1 MATETRRIQFEFTA
15 RDRGVGRALDD
26 VADSAEE
33 TNDRLSGMGEQ
44 GTQSAGKLTKG
55 LGMVT
60 AALGAA
66 GVGVATFGAA
76 LMKGLDGEAATA
88 KLAAQLGLTKDESA
102 RIGKD
107 AGRIYSQAYGESM
120 DEVKASIKSV
130 IQNMDGMRT
139 ASSADLQATTKRA
152 MDLATVM
159 EEDVGNVTRSVSQMM
174 RTGLAKNSAEAF
186 DILTRGAQLGADKAQ
201 DLLDTFNEYGTQFRK
216 LGLDGKTAMGII
228 TQGLQAGARDADI
241 VADAIKE
248 FSIRAVDGSTTT
260 ADGFKAIGLSAD
272 EMSGR
277 IGKGGKTAADALDL
291 TLDRLRAI
299 EDPVKRSQAAV
310 ALFGTQA
317 EDLGDSLFKLDPSQ
331 AVKRLGDLKGA
342 TDRAG
347 KAMGDT
353 LKAKLTGFKR
363 TVETNITGFLE
374 SKALPA
380 LEKFGESLRRS
391 GRSPENIR
399 MANQLREAWG
409 KLGGFLKTSVMP
421 ALRDMWSWWS
431 TKIMPVIQKM
441 HREVLSELVK
451 QLQKVGE
458 EIDKPELKEFAKNA
472 AMIAEKVYKVLGPA
486 LAWVGKVVLKG
497 LGLWISL
504 SIKSYR
510 LIAAEFNR
518 VVDGVRKYGPEWL
531 GWLKKIGQGATKM
544 KDVGVS
550 AFRTMARIFLDAV
563 SKIVGGA
570 ARAFGWVPGLGGKLK
585 AAAKKVDDFKND
597 TNRSLDKLSKGK
609 VVPIKIKATTT
620 GGAAFEIGK
629 GFVTRA
635 KGGPIPHTG
644 PGASEAYDSVPAL
657 LRVNEHVWTPEEV
670 RGMGGHDK
678 VFKLRQMARQGLLQG
693 FEKGGPVGGFSVSA
707 QVPSKGDMQRGVW
720 GPINSGIAGLIRAMA
735 KELAKLYAMFG
746 GAGGVVAAARKW
758 LGTPYSWGGG
768 GKGGP
773 SLGIGRGASTVGFDC
788 SGLTEYAWWQG
799 ARQSIGGV
807 TYTQHPASRPI
818 GGPRPGA
825 LGFNASLGHV
835 ALASDKP
842 GYVIEAPYTGSFV
855 REVRKSMPDWRWPKG
870 AKFAAGGPVRKLGL
884 DVTDGFAQRAEIKM
898 ARLAGIAGSRG
909 AGGPVGAGLP
919 YLVGEYGAEV
929 HVPRAAGRIER
940 SGTTVV
946 YQNNTVNV
954 QVGPTANLAEV
965 GRKVNDALA
974 EFKRKGGKVVTGSG

>member
-1 MATETRRIQFEFTA
+1 MANETRRIQFEFTA

-26 VADSAEE
+26 VADSAEQ

-44 GTQSAGKLTKG
+44 GSASAGKLTKG

-66 GVGVATFGAA
+66 GIGVATFGAA
-76 LMKGLDGEAATA
+76 LMKGLDAEAATA

-107 AGRIYSQAYGESM
+107 AGAVYAQAYGESM
-120 DEVKASIKSV
+120 DEVKTSIKSV

-139 ASSADLQATTKRA
+139 ASSADLQETTKRA

-159 EEDVGNVTRSVSQMM
+159 DEEVGNVTRAVSQMM
-174 RTGLAKNSAEAF
+174 RTGLAKNSQEAF
-186 DILTRGAQLGADKAQ
+186 DIITRGAQLGGDKAQ

-248 FSIRAVDGSTTT
+248 FSIRAVDGSDST
-260 ADGFKAIGLSAD
+260 ADGFKAIGLNASEMAD
-272 EMSGR
+272 R
-277 IGKGGKTAADALDL
+277 IGKGGKSASAALDL

-299 EDPVKRSQAAV
+299 EDPVKRGQVAV

-317 EDLGDSLFKLDPSQ
+317 EDLGDALYKLDPSE
-331 AVKRLGDLKGA
+331 AVKRLGELKGA

-353 LKAKLTGFKR
+353 LKARLTGFKR
-363 TVETNITGFLE
+363 TLETNVVGFLE

-380 LEKFGESLRRS
+380 LEDFGAALRRS
-391 GRSPENIR
+391 GRSPENIKT
-399 MANQLREAWG
+399 ANQLREAWG
-409 KLGGFLKTSVMP
+409 KFGAFMKTSVVP

-431 TKIMPVIQKM
+431 TKILPVIQKM
-441 HREVLSELVK
+441 HREVLKELIK
-451 QLQKVGE
+451 QLQKVGKE
-458 EIDKPELKEFAKNA
+458 LDKPELKEFAKNA
-472 AMIAEKVYKVLGPA
+472 ALIAEKVYKLLGPA
-486 LAWVGKVVLKG
+486 LTWLAKTVLKG

-504 SIKSYR
+504 SIKSYALFAR
-510 LIAAEFNR
+510 EFTR
-518 VVDGVRKYGPEWL
+518 VVDGIRKLGPTVTHWWGL
-531 GWLKKIGQGATKM
+531 IGKGAGKM
-544 KDVGVS
+544 KDVAIV

-563 SKIVGGA
+563 SRIVGGA

-585 AAAKKVDDFKND
+585 AAARKVEDFKDD
-597 TNRSLDKLSKGK
+597 TNRSLNKLSKGK
-609 VVPIKIKATTT
+609 VVPIQIKATTT

-644 PGASEAYDSVPAL
+644 PGASEQYDSVPAL

-693 FEKGGPVGGFSVSA
+693 FAKGGPVGGFSVSA

-720 GPINSGIAGLIRAMA
+720 GPIGAGINLLVRAMA
-735 KELAKLYAMFG
+735 KELAKLYAAFG

-773 SLGIGRGASTVGFDC
+773 SLGIGRGSGTVGFDC
-788 SGLTEYAWWQG
+788 SGLTEYAWWKG

-835 ALASDKP
+835 VLASDKP
-842 GYVIEAPYTGSFV
+842 GFVIEAPFTGSHV

-909 AGGPVGAGLP
+909 GGGPVGAGLP

-929 HVPRAAGRIER
+929 HVPAAAGRIER
-940 SGTTVV
+940 SGSTVV
-946 YQNNTVNV
+946 VQHNTVNV
-954 QVGPTANLAEV
+954 QATPGTDRRALGREVAELLREYGTNG
-965 GRKVNDALA
+965 GRLP
-974 EFKRKGGKVVTGSG
+974 